1 MISKL
6 LIEQHFHG
14 AYGIDFNKATV
25 NEVLDLAHN
34 IKKEGIGGIF
44 PTLVTDTVEHTK
56 KQIAVIKEASQKQ
69 KEGAKILGVHLE
81 GIFLNKEKKG
91 IHNPAHFLE
100 PTVEN
105 FKKIAD
111 DFIKIITIA
120 PELCRA
126 YIQGENLIT
135 FLNKKGI
142 KVQAGHCIGGDL
154 TGCGGVTHMFNAMS
168 GINHKGK
175 STALSALIN
184 DNIYT
189 EVIGDGIHVND
200 DAMKLLLK
208 TKPADKILL
217 ISDALP
223 CTHSN
228 ISSFI
233 FADEKVYF
241 DGERATSAQGTLAG
255 STKLLPEIIK
265 ILGKKGMFN
274 PQFIDNPYKY
284 HKIDLDGR
292 LEWDNDF
299 NIVSI
304 S

>member
-1 MISKL
+1 MKL
-6 LIEQHFHG
+6 LI
-14 AYGIDFNKATV
+14 
-25 NEVLDLAHN
+25 
-34 IKKEGIGGIF
+34 
-44 PTLVTDTVEHTK
+44 
-56 KQIAVIKEASQKQ
+56 
-69 KEGAKILGVHLE
+69 
-81 GIFLNKEKKG
+81 
-91 IHNPAHFLE
+91 
-100 PTVEN
+100 
-105 FKKIAD
+105 
-111 DFIKIITIA
+111 
-120 PELCRA
+120 
-126 YIQGENLIT
+126 
-135 FLNKKGI
+135 
-142 KVQAGHCIGGDL
+142 
-154 TGCGGVTHMFNAMS
+154 
-168 GINHKGK
+168 
-175 STALSALIN
+175 
-184 DNIYT
+184 
-189 EVIGDGIHVND
+189 
-200 DAMKLLLK
+200 K

-284 HKIDLDGR
+284 HKIDLNGK
-292 LEWDNDF
+292 LEWDEDF